1 MNEEAREWGLYVL
14 CAVLLTAVLVSAWLR
29 VPELQPVEVMP
40 VGEIRATDPS
50 APVRE
55 TPTDPPDEGDRIR
68 LNSAT
73 VDELTQIPGLGE
85 KTAQRIVAYR
95 DAHGGFR
102 SLEELLVVEG
112 VGSKKLEQWRPY
124 LTL

>member
-1 MNEEAREWGLYVL
+1 MRQ
-14 CAVLLTAVLVSAWLR
+14 S
-29 VPELQPVEVMP
+29 
-40 VGEIRATDPS
+40 
-50 APVRE
+50 
-55 TPTDPPDEGDRIR
+55 PTDPPDEGDRIR

-112 VGSKKLEQWRPY
+112 VGRKKLEQWRPY